1 MGGLIDRLDDIFVEG
16 WRKAHTWLTIQL
28 HAAAC
33 AAAWAILEYSAIAP
47 VVVKALPPE
56 IQSHWVLRLVLTV
69 WTVLVPLA
77 RLWKQKNAG
86 AK

>member
-1 MGGLIDRLDDIFVEG
+1 
-16 WRKAHTWLTIQL
+16 
-28 HAAAC
+28 
-33 AAAWAILEYSAIAP
+33 